1 MADSAEPR
9 SRPEQRR
16 SHSGTESYDNLEPMF
31 ARLAEFDPDD
41 PARAASRQDIIERC
55 LPLAANIARRFS
67 GRGENYDDLLQIAR
81 VGMVQAVDR
90 FDPSYGAS
98 FLSFAVPT
106 IMGEVRRHF
115 RDHTWAVRVPRRLKE
130 IQQTIGPAT
139 EKLTHELGRMPRAR
153 EIAEEI
159 GAELTEV
166 TQALIARNA
175 YQSTPIDPTPEG
187 GDSDNTP
194 ASVLDTLG
202 ADDTNYDSVEDY
214 LAVRPLIAA
223 LPERQRQVL
232 VWRFFDSL
240 TQIEIAERLGCSQMQ
255 VSRILTKTLSSLREQ
270 AMRD

>member
-1 MADSAEPR
+1 MAGSGTEQSGSEPR
-9 SRPEQRR
+9 R
-16 SHSGTESYDNLEPMF
+16 HSGTESYDNLEPLF
-31 ARLAEFDPDD
+31 TRLAALDAED
-41 PARAASRQDIIERC
+41 PAREALRQDLIERC

-67 GRGENYDDLLQIAR
+67 GRGENFDDLVQIAR
-81 VGMVQAVDR
+81 MGMVQAVDR

-130 IQQTIGPAT
+130 IQQAIGPAT

-153 EIAEEI
+153 EIAAEI
-159 GAELTEV
+159 GAELSEV

-175 YQSTPIDPTPEG
+175 YQAAPLDPGPDA
-187 GDSDNTP
+187 GDQDNAA

-202 ADDTNYDSVEDY
+202 APDANFGSVEDY
-214 LAVRPLIAA
+214 LAVRPLIEA
-223 LPERQRQVL
+223 LPQRQRQVL
-232 VWRFFDSL
+232 IWRFFDSM
-240 TQIEIAERLGCSQMQ
+240 TQNEIAERLGCSQMQ
-255 VSRILTKTLSSLREQ
+255 VSRILTKTLNSLREQ

>member
-1 MADSAEPR
+1 MADSSTEHTG
-9 SRPEQRR
+9 SGNRR
-16 SHSGTESYDNLEPMF
+16 HSGNETYDNLEPEF
-31 ARLAEFDPDD
+31 ARLAELDPDD
-41 PARAASRQDIIERC
+41 PARATLRQDLIQRC

-67 GRGENYDDLLQIAR
+67 GRGENFDDLLQIAR
-81 VGMVQAVDR
+81 MGMVQAVDR

-159 GAELTEV
+159 GAELNEV

-175 YQSTPIDPTPEG
+175 YQAAPIDPAP
-187 GDSDNTP
+187 DNDQDGSP

-202 ADDTNYDSVEDY
+202 APDESYRSVEDY

-232 VWRFFDSL
+232 IWRFFDSM
-240 TQIEIAERLGCSQMQ
+240 TQSEIAERLGCSQMQ
-255 VSRILTKTLSSLREQ
+255 VSRILTKTLNSLRDQ

>member
-1 MADSAEPR
+1 MADSGTGP
-9 SRPEQRR
+9 SRPERR
-16 SHSGTESYDNLEPMF
+16 RPHSGNETYDDLEPLF
-31 ARLAEFDPDD
+31 TRLAAFEADD
-41 PARAASRQDIIERC
+41 PARDALRQDIIERC

-67 GRGENYDDLLQIAR
+67 GRGENFDDLLQIAR

-130 IQQTIGPAT
+130 IQQSIGPAT

-159 GAELTEV
+159 GADLNEV

-175 YQSTPIDPTPEG
+175 YQTSPIDPTPD

-202 ADDTNYDSVEDY
+202 ADDSNYGSVEDY

-232 VWRFFDSL
+232 VWRFFDSM